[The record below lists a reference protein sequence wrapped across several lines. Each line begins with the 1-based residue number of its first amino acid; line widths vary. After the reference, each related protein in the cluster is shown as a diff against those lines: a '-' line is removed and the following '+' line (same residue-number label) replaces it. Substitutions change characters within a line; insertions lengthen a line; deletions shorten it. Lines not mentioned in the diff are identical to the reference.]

1 VKYTGNTDPRPG
13 PLAGTERFVEILT
26 KGKADMTNLGIWA
39 NRPMR
44 SGNGL
49 SVHATGRAFDVG
61 YKAERREWA
70 AAFFDWLVKNY
81 VELGIEEIHDY
92 SHGEWGRGFRC
103 SRPELGGKPGVKIY
117 TKDGNAGTPGGKWLH
132 LELAPEFAK
141 DPARIENAW
150 KATIAADRPPFPG
163 EMAAAPPAQ
172 EAAAATPSK
181 PKRRGVK
188 S

>member
-1 VKYTGNTDPRPG
+1 MKYTGNTDPRPG

-70 AAFFDWLVKNY
+70 AAFFDWLVKHY
-81 VELGIEEIHDY
+81 VELGIEEVHDY

-150 KATIAADRPPFPG
+150 KATIAADRPPFPS
-163 EMAAAPPAQ
+163 EMPAK

>member
-1 VKYTGNTDPRPG
+1 MKYTGNTDPRPG

-61 YKAERREWA
+61 YKADRREWA
-70 AAFFDWLVKNY
+70 AAFFDWLVKHH

-163 EMAAAPPAQ
+163 EMPAAPPAK